1 MVGYLSETAFVGKLS
16 FDIIM
21 WIVILLIT
29 FYCIRRYP
37 TDYYTNYRKRNRI
50 ILGSLCFLAAL
61 GFLFLGFMLPEDFA
75 IRNYFLSTF
84 GTYTPNE
91 IMIQLGMSPTV
102 SPRAVGVT
110 PIFALPT
117 YEQWLILQKI
127 NSFAVTFALG
137 IIFFYFKKSSTRTLA
152 KVRKV
157 CGYIFLIFLV
167 PAALNIHLYFD
178 LEEFI
183 VTIPICIIT
192 WFLLRTYRKDFLEPT
207 LPVESVQHGDNKD
220 FAPIATEVIHS
231 IENTST
237 SKISTK
243 LTLLTSKIN
252 KMKSYNKQV
261 SSSAANTIILLI
273 VTALLAI
280 SFLVFNSYR
289 GYYIDENYKK
299 EWSYQSEY
307 DVWCKEGWHNQTYIG
322 VNHSLGTPMRKGTS
336 LYYQDYWKSNDNNL
350 VGYKELPQYY
360 RLLSYVIDD
369 SANYISK
376 QIVRLKQQ
384 NVVWKNNVYI
394 DQYGESRNQLVF
406 WDSADKS
413 FYFEYNGRRVYAPYW
428 SRKHI
433 LEVSRNK
440 AYEFIAYYPCGYSD
454 SYDNSFE
461 ENYSLDNPNRMFL
474 FKLKKMTILLWIF
487 MLMTCLSGIVFIVLL
502 TKKIKQEQIKNIRA
516 YKLLMYQLILTII
529 EFVTFAIIVLTS
541 ADYKFYYETNI
552 VRILIYG
559 TTLLFVKVPL
569 LLYVYKKIK
578 KEDNLYYLFPQWLM
592 NFINRYT
599 SSEAALRAVLILIIF
614 PLFYLSTLPFGIFV
628 LAYLIPAVIIYM
640 LVFFIVWIIKGTT
653 QEINK
658 YQCH

>member
-1 MVGYLSETAFVGKLS
+1 MLGYLSELTFVWKLIY
-16 FDIIM
+16 DIIM
-21 WIVILLIT
+21 WIVILSIV
-29 FYCIRRYP
+29 FYCIKRNP
-37 TDYYTNYRKRNRI
+37 TDYDTNYRKRYRTI
-50 ILGSLCFLAAL
+50 MGVLCILGAIGLIFINLKNL
-61 GFLFLGFMLPEDFA
+61 LLP
-75 IRNYFLSTF
+75 NYYLSTF
-84 GTYTPNE
+84 GTFTPNE
-91 IMIQLGMSPTV
+91 TMLQYGMGPNV
-102 SPRAVGVT
+102 PMREAGVDAV
-110 PIFALPT
+110 FALPT
-117 YEQWLILQKI
+117 FDQWLILSKI
-127 NSFAVTFALG
+127 KNFSILTACGLMFL
-137 IIFFYFKKSSTRTLA
+137 FYKKSATRTAA

-157 CGYIFLIFLV
+157 FGYFFLLFLV
-167 PAALNIHLYFD
+167 PAALDSHYFFD
-178 LEEFI
+178 WEEFLFTGVAILI
-183 VTIPICIIT
+183 V
-192 WFLLRTYRKDFLEPT
+192 WLLLRTYRKDSIAPT
-207 LPVESVQHGDNKD
+207 LPEESKQYSDSED
-220 FAPIATEVIHS
+220 FAAIAPEVIHS

-252 KMKSYNKQV
+252 KIKSYNKQV

-273 VTALLAI
+273 VTALLVI

-307 DVWCKEGWHNQTYIG
+307 DVWYKKGWHNQTYIG
-322 VNHSLGTPMRKGTS
+322 VNHSLGTPMIKGTS
-336 LYYQDYWKSNDNNL
+336 LYYQDYWESNDNNL
-350 VGYKELPQYY
+350 VGYNELPQYY

-369 SANYISK
+369 SVNYISK

-384 NVVWKNNVYI
+384 NVVWKNNVYL

-406 WDSADKS
+406 WDSAGNS
-413 FYFEYNGRRVYAPYW
+413 FHFEYNGRRVYAPCW

-440 AYEFIAYYPCGYSD
+440 AYEFIAYYPYGCSD